1 MNKKLKNILQ
11 IIIFFSVGIGIFL
24 WVSKDQDWDKTK
36 VALLDADYTWIIL
49 SLILG
54 LISHLSRAIRWNI
67 LIRPLG
73 FKPKLI
79 NSFFSVMIMYLS
91 NMAIPRS
98 GEVVRCGI
106 MSRTEKIPFTK
117 LLGTVFIE
125 RIIDF
130 IMLFILL
137 ATVLITQLGVII
149 DLFNNPEV
157 KSKISGLLSS
167 VPFLAVFAGLFIV
180 ILILLYVFRSKIKSS
195 KLYKKIR
202 GIVSQFAEGVKAIS
216 KMDRK
221 IEFIFHSVLIWVLYF
236 IMIYIIF
243 WSFDFTENLSLLTG
257 LTVFVMSA
265 FGMVFPSPGGIGSW
279 HIAVIE
285 TLFIYG
291 VSRADAYVFALAA
304 HGSMT
309 IMMIIIG
316 VASVILLPIVNKS
329 KKEPVIIPD

>member
-1 MNKKLKNILQ
+1 MNKKLKNIFK
-11 IIIFFSVGIGIFL
+11 IILFFSVGIGIFL

-36 VALLDADYTWIIL
+36 VALLEADYSWIIL

-73 FKPKLI
+73 YKPKLI

-98 GEVVRCGI
+98 GEVVRCGV
-106 MSRTEKIPFTK
+106 MSRTENIPFTK

-137 ATVLITQLGVII
+137 ATVLLTQMNVII

-157 KSKISGLLSS
+157 KSKMSGLLSS
-167 VPFLAVFAGLFIV
+167 VPFLAAFAGLFIL
-180 ILILLYVFRSKIKSS
+180 ILLLLYVFRSKIKSS

-216 KMDRK
+216 KMERK
-221 IEFIFHSVLIWVLYF
+221 FEFILHSLLIWVLYF
-236 IMIYIIF
+236 IMIYIVF

-285 TLFIYG
+285 TLFVYG
-291 VSRADAYVFALAA
+291 VSRSDAYVFALAA
-304 HGSMT
+304 HGSTT
-309 IMMIIIG
+309 IMMIIVG
-316 VASVILLPIVNKS
+316 VVSVILLPIVNKS
-329 KKEPVIIPD
+329 KKESDIISD

>member
-1 MNKKLKNILQ
+1 MNKKLKNIFK
-11 IIIFFSVGIGIFL
+11 IILFFSVGIGIFL

-36 VALLDADYTWIIL
+36 VALLEADYSWIVL

-73 FKPKLI
+73 HKPKLI

-98 GEVVRCGI
+98 GEVIRCGV
-106 MSRTEKIPFTK
+106 MSRTENIPFTK

-137 ATVLITQLGVII
+137 ATVLLTQMNVII

-157 KSKISGLLSS
+157 KSKMSGLLSS
-167 VPFLAVFAGLFIV
+167 VPFLAAFAGFFIL

-216 KMDRK
+216 KMERK
-221 IEFIFHSVLIWVLYF
+221 FEFILHSLLIWVLYF
-236 IMIYIIF
+236 IMIYIVF

-291 VSRADAYVFALAA
+291 VDRSDAYVFALAA
-304 HGSMT
+304 HGSTT
-309 IMMIIIG
+309 IMMIIVG
-316 VASVILLPIVNKS
+316 VASVILLPIVNKT